1 MKQSV
6 RIAAAIAAAS
16 LSIGLV
22 AGCGGSDSSASS
34 SAADTTAAME
44 TAAVDTTAV
53 GTDVGM
59 AINDACQQF
68 ETDSA
73 AAAGAEDAD
82 ALVAAFDT
90 YTSSVTDAV
99 ATAPDDANAVAYLAA
114 VEAANA
120 SVEAIK
126 TDVDGGARPFADAVG
141 RADATADEA
150 LAAAATTA
158 GYDTC
163 VNLHAAGELIQ

>member
-34 SAADTTAAME
+34 TTAVDTAAMD

-68 ETDSA
+68 EADSA

-90 YTSSVTDAV
+90 YASSVTDAV
-99 ATAPDDANAVAYLAA
+99 ATAPDDANAAAYLVA

-120 SVEAIK
+120 SVVAIK
-126 TDVDGGARPFADAVG
+126 TDVDSGTTFADAVG
-141 RADATADEA
+141 KIDSAATDQPLADAAKTG
-150 LAAAATTA
+150 

-163 VNLHAAGELIQ
+163 VNLHVAGN

>member
-34 SAADTTAAME
+34 SAADTTAA
-44 TAAVDTTAV
+44 AADTTSVDTTAV

-59 AINDACQQF
+59 AINAACMQF
-68 ETDSA
+68 ETDGA
-73 AAAGAEDAD
+73 AAATAGDAT
-82 ALVAAFDT
+82 ALVTAFDT
-90 YTSSVTDAV
+90 YKASVADAV
-99 ATAPDDANAVAYLAA
+99 NGAADDANAAAYLDAVNAA
-114 VEAANA
+114 EAQVQAVKA
-120 SVEAIK
+120 
-126 TDVDGGARPFADAVG
+126 DVDGGATFSDALDKVDTTADDQALADAAKAG
-141 RADATADEA
+141 
-150 LAAAATTA
+150 

-163 VNLHAAGELIQ
+163 LKLHLGES

>member
-126 TDVDGGARPFADAVG
+126 TDVDGGATFADAVG

-163 VNLHAAGELIQ
+163 VNLHVAGD

>member
-22 AGCGGSDSSASS
+22 AGCGGSDSAASS
-34 SAADTTAAME
+34 STADTSAA
-44 TAAVDTTAV
+44 ADTTAV

-59 AINDACQQF
+59 AINDACQQY
-68 ETDSA
+68 EAGITA
-73 AAAGAEDAD
+73 AAEAEDAD

-90 YTSSVTDAV
+90 YASSVTDAF
-99 ATAPDDANAVAYLAA
+99 ATAPDDANAAAYLVA
-114 VEAANA
+114 VEAATA
-120 SVEAIK
+120 SVEAFK
-126 TDVDGGARPFADAVG
+126 TDVDGGATFADAVG
-141 RADATADEA
+141 KADATADEA

-163 VNLHAAGELIQ
+163 VNLHVAGD